1 MPPHGPRAIAKP
13 KNAKGTLRRLIKY
26 LGRSKRQL
34 ILVAVCIL
42 LATLA
47 STTGTYLLQSAV
59 DDYLQPLV
67 KQASEGAQ
75 VDFMPYFRFLM
86 ILLCMY
92 LAGAGAQFLYN
103 RIMMLVSTGTL
114 NHLRKEMFDH
124 MEDLPIRYFDQR
136 THGEIMSRYTNDT
149 DTLREFLSQSFPQ
162 AVSSAFSILFSLFY
176 MVRLNVWMTLLVL
189 ALTPLMFK
197 ITATIGKKSGANF
210 VAQQKAVGALNGYI
224 EETIEGQKV
233 VQVFCHEEKS
243 IRDFTDKNEDVRVA
257 GTRANTFASMLGP
270 IMNNL
275 GHTIYVI
282 IALVGS
288 IFIVNNAATLGMLIA
303 FLPFTRQFSQ
313 PISNLSQ
320 QFNIIMQALAGA
332 ERIFELMDEPV
343 EADNG
348 YVTLVRCRKDEN
360 GNIVETPE
368 RTGMWAWKHPHQAD
382 GTVTYTE
389 LRGDVVFEHVNFGY
403 VPEKTVLHDVSLYA
417 KPGQKIAFVGS
428 TGAGKTTITN
438 LINRFYDIQDGKIRY
453 DGINIE
459 KIKKDDLRRSLGMVL
474 QDTHLFTGT
483 VRENIRYGKLD
494 ATDEDIV
501 RAAKIANADFFISHL
516 PEGYD
521 TMLTGDGANL
531 SQGQRQ
537 LLAIARAAVADPP
550 VLILDEAT
558 SSIDTRTEALIEKGM
573 DGLMRGRTVF
583 VIAHRLSTV
592 RNSQAIMVLEN
603 GVIIERGNHEQL
615 LEQKGKYYQLYTGMF
630 ELS

>member
-1 MPPHGPRAIAKP
+1 MAKP
-13 KNAKGTLRRLIKY
+13 KNAKVT
-26 LGRSKRQL
+26 LGRLLSYLKPHTVRL
-34 ILVAVCIL
+34 ILVSLCIL
-42 LATLA
+42 ISALISAR
-47 STTGTYLLQSAV
+47 GTFLLKTVV
-59 DDYLQPLV
+59 DDYILPLME
-67 KQASEGAQ
+67 QRLSGLP
-75 VDFMPYFRFLM
+75 VDFGPFFQFLLVLM
-86 ILLCMY
+86 LMY
-92 LAGAGAQFLYN
+92 IGGAAAQFIYN
-103 RIMMLVSTGTL
+103 RMMMMVSTGTL

-162 AVSSAFSILFSLFY
+162 AVSSLFSIIFSLFY
-176 MVRLNVWMTLLVL
+176 MVRLNIWMTLLVL
-189 ALTPLMFK
+189 ALTPVMFT
-197 ITATIGKKSGANF
+197 ITASIGKKSGANF
-210 VAQQKAVGALNGYI
+210 AAQQKAVGALNGYI
-224 EETIEGQKV
+224 EETIEGQRV
-233 VQVFCHEEKS
+233 VQVFCHEEKAKEAFEV
-243 IRDFTDKNEDVRVA
+243 RNEALRAA
-257 GTRANTFASMLGP
+257 GTRANTIASMLGP

-275 GHTIYVI
+275 GHITYVI
-282 IALVGS
+282 VALVGA
-288 IFIVNNAATLGMLIA
+288 ILIVNNPEGATLGMLIA

-343 EADNG
+343 EKDDG
-348 YVTLVRCRKDEN
+348 YVTLVRARKDDK
-360 GNIVETPE
+360 GNIVECKE
-368 RTGMWAWKHPHQAD
+368 RTGMWAWKHPHHAD

-389 LRGDVVFEHVNFGY
+389 CKGDVVFENVTFGY
-403 VPEKTVLHDVSLYA
+403 VPEKTVLHNISLYA
-417 KPGQKIAFVGS
+417 RPGEKIAFVGS

-438 LINRFYDIQDGKIRY
+438 LINRFYDIQGGKIRY

-483 VRENIRYGKLD
+483 VKENIRYGRLD

-501 RAAKIANADFFISHL
+501 KAAKIANADFFIRHL
-516 PEGYD
+516 PDGYD

-573 DGLMRGRTVF
+573 DGLMKGRTVF

-603 GVIIERGNHEQL
+603 GVIIERGNHETL